1 MNNLFIEKVIS
12 TRLNFVHYK
21 QLTGCS
27 LHLKK
32 TFSLTRFDWRDA
44 LDLESLLTE
53 DEKSVR

>member
-1 MNNLFIEKVIS
+1 MNNLFIEKAIP
-12 TRLNFVHYK
+12 TRLNFVRHK
-21 QLTGCS
+21 QLNRCS